1 MYAALSKKSDTGL
14 VTLCGDVCLS
24 PSFLTVIDEPS
35 KYARVTQLMQSVFV
49 PWDSLAQ
56 SNHDTTLEL
65 IREKSLAL
73 VNIDRSTHKDV
84 FRLVPVHWSSTGL
97 PLGAPSEP
105 RGIYYVHKEIYT

>member
-1 MYAALSKKSDTGL
+1 MYAALSEESDTGL

-56 SNHDTTLEL
+56 SNHDTMLEP
-65 IREKSLAL
+65 IKEKSLAL
-73 VNIDRSTHKDV
+73 VSIDMSTHKDV
-84 FRLVPVHWSSTGL
+84 FRLVPVHWSLAGL
-97 PLGAPSEP
+97 PLKTSSEP
-105 RGIYYVHKEIYT
+105 RSIYYVLKEIYM